1 MTEDRY
7 RVLYLDLMYAGIYMR
22 ILITGAGE
30 VGFLIASELYADHD
44 VTVIDKDPVACAR
57 LQDMD
62 VKVLQGN
69 SANARL
75 LLEAGVKKADIV
87 VAVTGNDEVN
97 VITCTIAAHL
107 GVSQTIARVSNPEYI
122 DQPVQDRKEIG
133 ISYMICPELAMAED
147 MARALSFSSLLMD
160 RELGRGLVELIEFK
174 VGEHMNLEGSLER
187 VSLPN
192 NCRIVAINRAGEI
205 TIPKREDSVKI
216 NDHLLILCDTRVLPD
231 LRHILHETVKTHRV
245 MIVGG
250 GMVGFYLAQRL
261 EKMGLDIKLIERS
274 PERCA
279 EIADRLAGT
288 MILNGDG
295 SDLNLLREE
304 EAGKMDVVFAVTGQ
318 DDKNL
323 LCALLAKQL
332 GAEKIISRVNRS
344 AYIRLFEMVGVDRAV
359 SPGQVT
365 ADAVLQRV
373 IGGEE
378 VITLSDER
386 MELVDF
392 VVRPKAKIIGKV
404 LSKELP
410 KDSLVGLVIRDGVPE
425 VPTEVFRAAAGDR
438 ILVMSMPHVI
448 SKVKKEFIS

>member
-1 MTEDRY
+1 
-7 RVLYLDLMYAGIYMR
+7 MR

-75 LLEAGVKKADIV
+75 LIEAGVKKADIV

-97 VITCTIAAHL
+97 VITCIIASHL
-107 GVSQTIARVSNPEYI
+107 GVRQTIARVSNPEYI

-133 ISYMICPELAMAED
+133 ISYMICPELAMAEE
-147 MARALSFSSLLMD
+147 MARSLYFSSMLMNRD
-160 RELGRGLVELIEFK
+160 LAKGLVELIEFK
-174 VGEHMNLEGSLER
+174 VTPGMNILGPVDK
-187 VSLPN
+187 VSLPR
-192 NCRIVAINRAGEI
+192 NCNLIAINRAGDI
-205 TIPKREDSVKI
+205 FIPKKDDQI
-216 NDHLLILCDTRVLPD
+216 QLDDHLMLLCDSKSLPD
-231 LRHILHETVKTHRV
+231 LRQMLHEAQTSPKV

-250 GMVGFYLAQRL
+250 GMVGFYLANRL
-261 EKMGLDIKLIERS
+261 EKMNMDVKLIEQNA
-274 PERCA
+274 ERCA
-279 EIADRLAGT
+279 EIADKLSGT

-295 SDLNLLREE
+295 SDLALLQEE
-304 EAGKMDVVFAVTGQ
+304 GAGKMDVVFAVTGL

-323 LCALLAKQL
+323 LCSLLVKQL
-332 GAEKIISRVNRS
+332 GARKILSRVNRNV
-344 AYIRLFEMVGVDRAV
+344 YIKLFEMVGVDRAI

-392 VVRPKAKIIGKV
+392 IARPGAKIIGKSV
-404 LSKELP
+404 SKELP
-410 KDSLVGLVIRDGVPE
+410 RDSLAGMVLRDGMPIVPADDFK
-425 VPTEVFRAAAGDR
+425 VAAGDR
-438 ILVMSMPHVI
+438 VFVMSMPDVV
-448 SKVKKEFIS
+448 SKVKKLFIP

>member
-1 MTEDRY
+1 
-7 RVLYLDLMYAGIYMR
+7 MR

-44 VTVIDKDPVACAR
+44 VTVIDKDPAACAR

-75 LLEAGVKKADIV
+75 LLEAGIKKADIV

-97 VITCTIAAHL
+97 VITCTIAGHL
-107 GVSQTIARVSNPEYI
+107 GVPQTIARVSNPEYI

-147 MARALSFSSLLMD
+147 MAKALSFSSLLMD

-174 VGEHMNLEGSLER
+174 VEEQMNLEGPLEKI
-187 VSLPN
+187 SLPQ
-192 NCRIVAINRAGEI
+192 NCKIVALNRAGEI
-205 TIPKREDSVKI
+205 TIPKKEESVRI
-216 NDHLLILCDTRVLPD
+216 NDHLMVLCDCKVLPE
-231 LRHILHETVKTHRV
+231 LKRLLHETSDTHRA

-261 EKMGLDIKLIERS
+261 EKMGLDVKLIEQKA
-274 PERCA
+274 ERCA

-332 GAEKIISRVNRS
+332 GAKKIISRVNRS
-344 AYIRLFEMVGVDRAV
+344 VYIRLFEMVGVDRAV

-392 VVRPKAKIIGKV
+392 VVRPKSRIIGKL

-410 KDSLVGLVIRDGVPE
+410 KDSMVGLVIREGLPLVPAE
-425 VPTEVFRAAAGDR
+425 DFRAAAGDR
-438 ILVMSMPHVI
+438 IFVMSMPHVI

>member
-1 MTEDRY
+1 
-7 RVLYLDLMYAGIYMR
+7 
-22 ILITGAGE
+22 

-44 VTVIDKDPVACAR
+44 VTVIDKDPAACAR

-75 LLEAGVKKADIV
+75 LLEAGIKKADIV

-97 VITCTIAAHL
+97 VITCTIAGHL
-107 GVSQTIARVSNPEYI
+107 GVPQTIARVSNPEYI

-147 MARALSFSSLLMD
+147 MAKALSFSSLLMD

-174 VGEHMNLEGSLER
+174 VEEQMNLEGPLEKI
-187 VSLPN
+187 SLPQ
-192 NCRIVAINRAGEI
+192 NCKIVALNRAGEI
-205 TIPKREDSVKI
+205 TIPKIEESVRI
-216 NDHLLILCDTRVLPD
+216 NDHLMVLCDCKVLPE
-231 LRHILHETVKTHRV
+231 LKRLLHETSDTHRA

-261 EKMGLDIKLIERS
+261 EKMGLDVKLIEQKA
-274 PERCA
+274 ERCA

-332 GAEKIISRVNRS
+332 GAKKIISRVNRS
-344 AYIRLFEMVGVDRAV
+344 VYIRLFEMVGVDRAV

-392 VVRPKAKIIGKV
+392 VVRPKSRIIGKL

-410 KDSLVGLVIRDGVPE
+410 KDSMVGLVIREGLPLVPAE
-425 VPTEVFRAAAGDR
+425 DFRAAAGDR
-438 ILVMSMPHVI
+438 IFVMSMPHVI

>member
-1 MTEDRY
+1 M
-7 RVLYLDLMYAGIYMR
+7 RV
-22 ILITGAGE
+22 LITGAGE

-44 VTVIDKDPVACAR
+44 VTVIDKNPTACAR

-62 VKVLQGN
+62 VRVLQGN

-75 LLEAGVKKADIV
+75 LLDAGIRKADIV

-97 VITCTIAAHL
+97 VITCIIAGHL

-122 DQPVQDRKEIG
+122 DQPVQDRREIG

-147 MARALSFSSLLMD
+147 MARSLYFSSLLMN
-160 RELGRGLVELIEFK
+160 RELARGLVELIEFK
-174 VGEHMNLEGSLER
+174 VTVAMNLHGPVEG
-187 VSLPN
+187 VALPN
-192 NCRIVAINRAGEI
+192 NCKIVAINRAGEI
-205 TIPKREDSVKI
+205 FVPKPGDVVEI
-216 NDHLLILCDTRVLPD
+216 EDHLMLLCDSKSLPE
-231 LRHILHETVKTHRV
+231 LRSLLHETSESKRAL
-245 MIVGG
+245 IVGG
-250 GMVGFYLAQRL
+250 GMVGFYLAKRL
-261 EKMGLDIKLIERS
+261 ERMGMDVKLIEQS

-279 EIADRLAGT
+279 EIAQDLTGT

-295 SDLNLLREE
+295 SDLGLLREE
-304 EAGKMDVVFAVTGQ
+304 EAGKNDVVFAVTGQ

-323 LCALLAKQL
+323 LCSLLVKQL
-332 GAEKIISRVNRS
+332 GARKILSRVNRS
-344 AYIRLFEMVGVDRAV
+344 SYIKLFEMVGVDRAV

-392 VVRPKAKIIGKV
+392 IVRPKARIIGKV
-404 LSKELP
+404 LTKELSR
-410 KDSLVGLVIRDGVPE
+410 DSTVGMVVRDGVPML
-425 VPTEVFRAAAGDR
+425 PTEELKAAVGDR
-438 ILVMSMPHVI
+438 VFVMSMPHA
-448 SKVKKEFIS
+448 VKDVKREFVSEGGVRGLRASFL

>member
-1 MTEDRY
+1 
-7 RVLYLDLMYAGIYMR
+7 MR

-30 VGFLIASELYADHD
+30 VGFLVASELYADHD
-44 VTVIDKDPVACAR
+44 VTVIDKDPDACLR
-57 LQDMD
+57 LQDID

-75 LLEAGVKKADIV
+75 LLDAGIKKADIV

-97 VITCTIAAHL
+97 VITCTIAGHL
-107 GVSQTIARVSNPEYI
+107 GVQQTIARVSNPEYI

-174 VGEHMNLEGSLER
+174 VEEHMNLQGPLEKL
-187 VSLPN
+187 SLPQ
-192 NCRIVAINRAGEI
+192 NCKIVALNRAGEI
-205 TIPKREDSVKI
+205 TIPKKDESIRV
-216 NDHLLILCDTRVLPD
+216 NDHLMVLCDTRVLPA
-231 LRHILHETVKTHRV
+231 LKKMIHETSETRRA

-250 GMVGFYLAQRL
+250 GMVGFYLAHRL
-261 EKMGLDIKLIERS
+261 EKMGLDIKLIEKNA
-274 PERCA
+274 ERCA
-279 EIADRLAGT
+279 EIADRLSGT

-332 GAEKIISRVNRS
+332 GAKKILSRVNRS
-344 AYIRLFEMVGVDRAV
+344 AYIKLFEMVGVDRAV

-392 VVRPKAKIIGKV
+392 VVRPKAKIIGKAP
-404 LSKELP
+404 SKELP
-410 KDSLVGLVIRDGVPE
+410 KDSMVGLVIRDGTPM
-425 VPTEVFRAAAGDR
+425 VPTEDFRAAAGDR
-438 ILVMSMPHVI
+438 IFVMSMPEVV
-448 SKVKKEFIS
+448 SKVKKEFGT

>member
-1 MTEDRY
+1 
-7 RVLYLDLMYAGIYMR
+7 MR

-30 VGFLIASELYADHD
+30 VGFLIASELHHDHD
-44 VTVIDKDPVACAR
+44 VTVIDRDDAACAR

-75 LLEAGVKKADIV
+75 LHEAGVKKADIV

-97 VITCTIAAHL
+97 VITCIIASHL

-147 MARALSFSSLLMD
+147 MARALSFSSLLMN
-160 RELGRGLVELIEFK
+160 RELGKGLVDLIEFK
-174 VGEHMNLEGSLER
+174 VREEMNLQGPLEDA
-187 VSLPN
+187 SLPKS
-192 NCRIVAINRAGEI
+192 CKIVAINRAGEI
-205 TIPKREDSVKI
+205 FIPRREDAVEI
-216 NDHLLILCDTRVLPD
+216 DDHLMMLCDSRVLSD
-231 LRHILHETVKTHRV
+231 VRQMLHETSDPHKA

-250 GMVGFYLAQRL
+250 GMVGFYLAKRL
-261 EKMGLDIKLIERS
+261 EKMGLQVKLIEQNAD
-274 PERCA
+274 RCA
-279 EIADRLAGT
+279 EIAEDLTDT

-295 SDLNLLREE
+295 SDLGLLREE

-323 LCALLAKQL
+323 LCSLLAKQL
-332 GAEKIISRVNRS
+332 GAGKILSRVNRS
-344 AYIRLFEMVGVDRAV
+344 TYIKLFEMVGVDRAV

-365 ADAVLQRV
+365 ADVVLQRV

-386 MELVDF
+386 MELMDF
-392 VVRPKAKIIGKV
+392 VVRPKARIIGKL

-410 KDSLVGLVIRDGVPE
+410 KDSMVGLVIRGGVPM
-425 VPTEVFRAAAGDR
+425 VPGEDFKATVGDR
-438 ILVMSMPHVI
+438 IFVMSMPEVV
-448 SKVKKEFIS
+448 SKVKKEFVT

>member
-1 MTEDRY
+1 
-7 RVLYLDLMYAGIYMR
+7 MYKR
-22 ILITGAGE
+22 Q
-30 VGFLIASELYADHD
+30 
-44 VTVIDKDPVACAR
+44 VIDKDPVACAR

-147 MARALSFSSLLMD
+147 MARALSFSSLLME

-174 VGEHMNLEGSLER
+174 VGEHMNLEGPLDS

-261 EKMGLDIKLIERS
+261 EKMGLDIKLIEKS

-295 SDLNLLREE
+295 SDLGLLREE

-332 GAEKIISRVNRS
+332 GAKKILSRVNRS
-344 AYIRLFEMVGVDRAV
+344 AYIQLFEMVGVDRAV

-365 ADAVLQRV
+365 ADTVLQRV
-373 IGGEE
+373 IGEDE
-378 VITLSDER
+378 VITLSDQR

-392 VVRPKAKIIGKV
+392 VVRPKSRIIGKI
-404 LSKELP
+404 LSRELP
-410 KDSLVGLVIRDGVPE
+410 KDSMVGLVIRDNVPMMAGE
-425 VPTEVFRAAAGDR
+425 DFRAAVGDR
-438 ILVMSMPHVI
+438 IFIMSMPEVV
-448 SKVKKEFIS
+448 SKVKKEFVS

>member
-1 MTEDRY
+1 
-7 RVLYLDLMYAGIYMR
+7 MR

-75 LLEAGVKKADIV
+75 LLKAGIKKADIV
-87 VAVTGNDEVN
+87 AAVTGNDEVN
-97 VITCTIAAHL
+97 VITCIIAGHL
-107 GVSQTIARVSNPEYI
+107 GVRQTIARVSNPEYI

-133 ISYMICPELAMAED
+133 ISYMICPELAMAEE
-147 MARALSFSSLLMD
+147 MARSLYFSSMLMNRD
-160 RELGRGLVELIEFK
+160 LAGGKIELIEFK
-174 VGEHMNLEGSLER
+174 VTRDMNILGPIDKIC
-187 VSLPN
+187 LPK
-192 NCRIVAINRAGEI
+192 NCNLVAINRAGEI
-205 TIPKREDSVKI
+205 FIPKKDDQI
-216 NDHLLILCDTRVLPD
+216 QLNDHLMLLCDSKALPS
-231 LRHILHETVKTHRV
+231 LRQMLHEAQTSQKV

-250 GMVGFYLAQRL
+250 GMVGFYLANRL
-261 EKMGLDIKLIERS
+261 EKMGLDVKLIEQNA
-274 PERCA
+274 ERCA
-279 EIADRLAGT
+279 EIADKLSDT

-295 SDLNLLREE
+295 SDLALLQEE
-304 EAGKMDVVFAVTGQ
+304 GAGKMDVVFAVTGL

-323 LCALLAKQL
+323 LCSLLVKQL
-332 GAEKIISRVNRS
+332 GAKKILSRVNRS
-344 AYIRLFEMVGVDRAV
+344 VYIRLFEMVGVDRAV

-392 VVRPKAKIIGKV
+392 IVRPGARIIGK
-404 LSKELP
+404 STSEELP
-410 KDSLVGLVIRDGVPE
+410 KDSLVGMVLRDGTPMLPGIDFKAKV
-425 VPTEVFRAAAGDR
+425 GDR
-438 ILVMSMPHVI
+438 VFVMSMPEVV
-448 SKVKKEFIS
+448 SKVKKLFVS

>member
-1 MTEDRY
+1 
-7 RVLYLDLMYAGIYMR
+7 MR

-44 VTVIDKDPVACAR
+44 VTVIDKDLAACAR

-75 LLEAGVKKADIV
+75 LIQAGIKKADIV

-97 VITCTIAAHL
+97 VITCIIASHL
-107 GVSQTIARVSNPEYI
+107 GVRQTIARVSNPEYI

-133 ISYMICPELAMAED
+133 ISYMICPELAMAEE
-147 MARALSFSSLLMD
+147 MARSLYFSSMLMNRD
-160 RELGRGLVELIEFK
+160 LAKGLVELIEFK
-174 VGEHMNLEGSLER
+174 VTPGMNILGPVEK
-187 VSLPN
+187 VSLPGKCN
-192 NCRIVAINRAGEI
+192 LVAINRAGEI
-205 TIPKREDSVKI
+205 FIPKKDDQI
-216 NDHLLILCDTRVLPD
+216 QLDDHLMLLCDSKALPG
-231 LRHILHETVKTHRV
+231 LRLMLHESQASPKV

-250 GMVGFYLAQRL
+250 GMVGFYLANRL
-261 EKMGLDIKLIERS
+261 EKMNMDVKLIEQNA
-274 PERCA
+274 ERCA
-279 EIADRLAGT
+279 EIADKLSGT

-295 SDLNLLREE
+295 SDLALLQEE
-304 EAGKMDVVFAVTGQ
+304 GAGKMDVVFAVTGL

-323 LCALLAKQL
+323 LCSLLVKQL
-332 GAEKIISRVNRS
+332 GAKKILSRVNRNV
-344 AYIRLFEMVGVDRAV
+344 YIKLFEMVGVDRAV
-359 SPGQVT
+359 SPGLVT

-392 VVRPKAKIIGKV
+392 IARPGAKIIGKII
-404 LSKELP
+404 SKELP
-410 KDSLVGLVIRDGVPE
+410 RDSLAGMVLRDGIPIVPGNDFK
-425 VPTEVFRAAAGDR
+425 VAAADR
-438 ILVMSMPHVI
+438 VFVMSMPDVV
-448 SKVKKEFIS
+448 SKVKKLFIP